1 MMLTGGIREG
11 GHGLPEAFVAGPA
24 EGRRLALAGFDGHRA
39 HAGIGR
45 QSLGARVAL
54 SAVTDLGDEAGGGEC
69 RVGVAKQREEDLPV
83 GVRTYGVGDL
93 GAEELYLFDEGP
105 EGSDECQD
113 DRPVDLCLEFA
124 GCAGGR
130 ATQMSEE
137 FGGLLP
143 AAVAVAEPWRAR
155 KPERRF
161 SPSPRASWGLG

>member
-1 MMLTGGIREG
+1 M
-11 GHGLPEAFVAGPA
+11 
-24 EGRRLALAGFDGHRA
+24 
-39 HAGIGR
+39 
-45 QSLGARVAL
+45 
-54 SAVTDLGDEAGGGEC
+54 
-69 RVGVAKQREEDLPV
+69 
-83 GVRTYGVGDL
+83 GDL